1 MIKQSKIVGKKSIF
15 IAALLLPILGFS
27 YELNFNKSFTKVVN
41 PDLLITSITIS
52 VEKKDENKVNSE
64 IEKFNDF
71 FKKTTDVTLKN
82 GSFTLSPK
90 YKYHDNKQEF
100 LGYVGNLRY
109 TAESKNAKDLNVFMD
124 KLISIKD
131 NIKSE
136 EVKLN
141 ISNVSWKISDA
152 LENKNFDDLRL
163 EAINWIDSYAK
174 TLSSQV
180 SKYCEVS
187 KINIFETNNGNVVYA
202 RAEMA
207 YSGMSKMAA
216 DMAPISSEQN
226 ITINPNFVLECK

>member
-1 MIKQSKIVGKKSIF
+1 MMKKRFF
-15 IAALLLPILGFS
+15 IAVLLLPVLGFS

-41 PDLLITSITIS
+41 PDLLTTNITIS
-52 VEKKDENKVNSE
+52 VEKKDENKVNGE

-71 FKKTTDVTLKN
+71 LKKTSDVTLKN

-90 YKYHDNKQEF
+90 YKYHENKQEF

-109 TAESKNAKDLNVFMD
+109 TAESKNAKDLNGFMD
-124 KLISIKD
+124 KLISIKE

-141 ISNVSWKISDA
+141 ISNVSWKTSDD
-152 LENKNFDDLRL
+152 LENKSFDELRL

-187 KINIFETNNGNVVYA
+187 KINIFETNTGNVVYA

-207 YSGMSKMAA
+207 SLGISKMAA
-216 DMAPISSEQN
+216 DVAPISSEQN
-226 ITINPNFVLECK
+226 ITINPNFILECK

>member
-1 MIKQSKIVGKKSIF
+1 MMKKRFF
-15 IAALLLPILGFS
+15 IAALLLPVLGFS

-41 PDLLITSITIS
+41 PDLLTTNITIS
-52 VEKKDENKVNSE
+52 VERKDENKVNNE

-71 FKKTTDVTLKN
+71 LKKTTDVTIKN

-109 TAESKNAKDLNVFMD
+109 TAESKNAKDLNGFMD
-124 KLISIKD
+124 KLISIKE

-141 ISNVSWKISDA
+141 ISNVSWKTSDE
-152 LENKNFDDLRL
+152 LENKSFDELRL
-163 EAINWIDSYAK
+163 EAINWIDGYAK

-187 KINIFETNNGNVVYA
+187 KINIFETNTGNVVYA

-207 YSGMSKMAA
+207 SLGMSKMAA
-216 DMAPISSEQN
+216 DVAPISSEQN
-226 ITINPNFVLECK
+226 ITINPNFILECK

>member
-1 MIKQSKIVGKKSIF
+1 MMKKRFF
-15 IAALLLPILGFS
+15 IAALLLPVLGFS

-41 PDLLITSITIS
+41 PDLLTTNITIS

-71 FKKTTDVTLKN
+71 LKKTNDVTLKN

-109 TAESKNAKDLNVFMD
+109 TAESKNAKDLNGFMD
-124 KLISIKD
+124 KLISIKE

-141 ISNVSWKISDA
+141 ISNVSWKTSDD
-152 LENKNFDDLRL
+152 LENKNFDELRL
-163 EAINWIDSYAK
+163 EAINWIENYSK
-174 TLSSQV
+174 SLSNTLS
-180 SKYCEVS
+180 KKCEVS
-187 KINIFETNNGNVVYA
+187 KINIFETNTGNVVYA

-216 DMAPISSEQN
+216 DVAPISSEQN
-226 ITINPNFVLECK
+226 ITINPNFILECK

>member
-1 MIKQSKIVGKKSIF
+1 MMKKRFF
-15 IAALLLPILGFS
+15 IAALLSPVLGFS

-41 PDLLITSITIS
+41 PDLLTTNITIS
-52 VEKKDENKVNSE
+52 VERKDENKVNNE

-71 FKKTTDVTLKN
+71 LKKTTDVTLKN

-100 LGYVGNLRY
+100 TGYVGNLRY
-109 TAESKNAKDLNVFMD
+109 TAESKNAKDLNGFMD
-124 KLISIKD
+124 KLISIKE

-141 ISNVSWKISDA
+141 ISNVSWKTSDE
-152 LENKNFDDLRL
+152 LENKSFDELRL
-163 EAINWIDSYAK
+163 EAINWIDGYAK

-187 KINIFETNNGNVVYA
+187 KINIFETNTGNVVYA

-207 YSGMSKMAA
+207 SLGMSKMAA
-216 DMAPISSEQN
+216 DVAPISSEQN
-226 ITINPNFVLECK
+226 ITINPNFILECK

>member
-1 MIKQSKIVGKKSIF
+1 MMKKRFF

-41 PDLLITSITIS
+41 PDLLTTNITIS

-71 FKKTTDVTLKN
+71 FKKTSDITLKN

-100 LGYVGNLRY
+100 LGYIGNLRY

-141 ISNVSWKISDA
+141 ISNVSWKISDE
-152 LENKNFDDLRL
+152 LENKSFDELRL
-163 EAINWIDSYAK
+163 EAINWIDGYAK

-187 KINIFETNNGNVVYA
+187 KINIFEVNTGNAVYS

-207 YSGMSKMAA
+207 SLGMSKMAA
-216 DMAPISSEQN
+216 DMAPISADQN

>member
-15 IAALLLPILGFS
+15 IAALLFPIFGFS
-27 YELNFNKSFTKVVN
+27 FVLNFNKSFTKVVN
-41 PDLLITSITIS
+41 PDLLTTNITIS
-52 VEKKDENKVNSE
+52 VEKKDENKVNGE

-71 FKKTTDVTLKN
+71 LKKTSDVTLKN

-109 TAESKNAKDLNVFMD
+109 TAESKNAKDLNGFMD

-131 NIKSE
+131 NIKSD

-141 ISNVSWKISDA
+141 ISNVSWKTSDA
-152 LENKNFDDLRL
+152 LENKNFDELRL

-187 KINIFETNNGNVVYA
+187 KINIFETNTGNLTYA

-216 DMAPISSEQN
+216 DIAPMSSEQN
-226 ITINPNFVLECK
+226 ITINPNFILECK

>member
-1 MIKQSKIVGKKSIF
+1 MKKRF
-15 IAALLLPILGFS
+15 FMAALLLPVLGFS

-41 PDLLITSITIS
+41 PDLLTTNITIS

-71 FKKTTDVTLKN
+71 LKKTTDVTLKN

-109 TAESKNAKDLNVFMD
+109 TAESKNAKDLNGFMD
-124 KLISIKD
+124 KLISIKE

-141 ISNVSWKISDA
+141 IANISWNISDN
-152 LENKNFDDLRL
+152 LQNKSFDELRL
-163 EAINWIDSYAK
+163 EAINWIDNYAK

-187 KINIFETNNGNVVYA
+187 KINIFETNTGNVVYA

-207 YSGMSKMAA
+207 SLSMSKMAA
-216 DMAPISSEQN
+216 DVAPISSEQN
-226 ITINPNFVLECK
+226 ITINPNFILECK

>member
-1 MIKQSKIVGKKSIF
+1 MMKKRF
-15 IAALLLPILGFS
+15 FFAALLLPVLGFS
-27 YELNFNKSFTKVVN
+27 YELDFNKSFSKVVN
-41 PDLLITSITIS
+41 PDLLTTNITIS

-71 FKKTTDVTLKN
+71 LKKTTDVTLKN

-100 LGYVGNLRY
+100 LGYVGSLRY
-109 TAESKNAKDLNVFMD
+109 TAESKNAKDLNGFMD
-124 KLISIKD
+124 KLISIKE

-141 ISNVSWKISDA
+141 ISNVSWKTSDQ
-152 LENKNFDDLRL
+152 LENKSFDELRL
-163 EAINWIDSYAK
+163 EAITWIDGYAK

-187 KINIFETNNGNVVYA
+187 KINIFETNTGNVVYA

-207 YSGMSKMAA
+207 SLGMSKMAA
-216 DMAPISSEQN
+216 DVAPISSEQN
-226 ITINPNFVLECK
+226 ITINPNFILECK